1 MKDHYLNIY
10 NNLIK
15 LTRNK
20 SLFEKINIQDSFY
33 DRMIVFFIHFAFF
46 LKVYKKEDNKQYV
59 QKLYDFVFNQID
71 ISLQEAGHGDTTINK
86 KMKNYVSIFHSIIKK
101 VDYWE
106 SLKNEDFDE
115 QITENSLSIP
125 LKEAREKFEKEYLT
139 IQIKK
144 FNGNISK
151 TAKFVGM
158 ERSALH
164 RKLKGL
170 GIKEFN

>member
-46 LKVYKKEDNKQYV
+46 LKVYKKEDNKQYL

-71 ISLQEAGHGDTTINK
+71 ISLQEAGHGDTSINK

-106 SLKNEDFDE
+106 SLKNEEKTNFFSTFFE
-115 QITENSLSIP
+115 HSI
-125 LKEAREKFEKEYLT
+125 ESSYFVEYFEKYRNFLT
-139 IQIKK
+139 NNTLNHFTKEVISHK
-144 FNGNISK
+144 F
-151 TAKFVGM
+151 
-158 ERSALH
+158 
-164 RKLKGL
+164 
-170 GIKEFN
+170 

>member
-1 MKDHYLNIY
+1 MNNNKLNIY

-20 SLFEKINIQDSFY
+20 SLFEKLNIQDSFY

-46 LKVYKKEDNKQYV
+46 LKVYKKEDNKQYL

-101 VDYWE
+101 IDYWE
-106 SLKNEDFDE
+106 SLKNEEKTNFFSTFFE
-115 QITENSLSIP
+115 HSI
-125 LKEAREKFEKEYLT
+125 ESSYFVEYFEKYRNFLT
-139 IQIKK
+139 NNTLNHFTKGVISHK
-144 FNGNISK
+144 F
-151 TAKFVGM
+151 
-158 ERSALH
+158 
-164 RKLKGL
+164 
-170 GIKEFN
+170 

>member
-20 SLFEKINIQDSFY
+20 SLFEKLNIQDSFY

-46 LKVYKKEDNKQYV
+46 LKVYKKEDNKQYL

-106 SLKNEDFDE
+106 SLKNEEKTNFFSTFFE
-115 QITENSLSIP
+115 HSI
-125 LKEAREKFEKEYLT
+125 ESSYFVEYFEKYRNFLT
-139 IQIKK
+139 NNTLNYFTKEVINHK
-144 FNGNISK
+144 F
-151 TAKFVGM
+151 
-158 ERSALH
+158 
-164 RKLKGL
+164 
-170 GIKEFN
+170 

>member
-20 SLFEKINIQDSFY
+20 SLFEKLNIQDSFY

-46 LKVYKKEDNKQYV
+46 LKVYKKEENKQYL

-106 SLKNEDFDE
+106 SLKNEEKTNFFSTFFE
-115 QITENSLSIP
+115 HSI
-125 LKEAREKFEKEYLT
+125 ESSYFVEYFEKYRNFLT
-139 IQIKK
+139 NNTLNYFTKGVINHK
-144 FNGNISK
+144 F
-151 TAKFVGM
+151 
-158 ERSALH
+158 
-164 RKLKGL
+164 
-170 GIKEFN
+170 

>member
-20 SLFEKINIQDSFY
+20 SLFEKLNIQDSFY

-46 LKVYKKEDNKQYV
+46 LKVYKKEDNKQYL

-106 SLKNEDFDE
+106 SLKNEEKINFFSTFFE
-115 QITENSLSIP
+115 HSI
-125 LKEAREKFEKEYLT
+125 ESSYFVEYFEKYRNFLT
-139 IQIKK
+139 NNTLNHFTKGVISHK
-144 FNGNISK
+144 F
-151 TAKFVGM
+151 
-158 ERSALH
+158 
-164 RKLKGL
+164 
-170 GIKEFN
+170 

>member
-20 SLFEKINIQDSFY
+20 SLFEKLNIQDSFY

-46 LKVYKKEDNKQYV
+46 LKVYKKEDNKQYL

-71 ISLQEAGHGDTTINK
+71 ISLQEAGHGDTSINK

-106 SLKNEDFDE
+106 SLKNEEKTNFFSTFFE
-115 QITENSLSIP
+115 HSI
-125 LKEAREKFEKEYLT
+125 ESSYFVEYFEKYRNFLT
-139 IQIKK
+139 NNTLNHFTKGVISHK
-144 FNGNISK
+144 F
-151 TAKFVGM
+151 
-158 ERSALH
+158 
-164 RKLKGL
+164 
-170 GIKEFN
+170 

>member
-1 MKDHYLNIY
+1 MKNNYLNIY

-20 SLFEKINIQDSFY
+20 SLFEKLNIQDSFY

-46 LKVYKKEDNKQYV
+46 LKVYKKEDNKQYL

-106 SLKNEDFDE
+106 SLKNEEKTNFFSTFFE
-115 QITENSLSIP
+115 HSI
-125 LKEAREKFEKEYLT
+125 ESSYFVEYFEKYRNFLT
-139 IQIKK
+139 NNTLNHFTKGVISHK
-144 FNGNISK
+144 F
-151 TAKFVGM
+151 
-158 ERSALH
+158 
-164 RKLKGL
+164 
-170 GIKEFN
+170 

>member
-1 MKDHYLNIY
+1 MSNKYLNIY

-20 SLFEKINIQDSFY
+20 SLFEKLNIQDSFY

-46 LKVYKKEDNKQYV
+46 LKIYKKDENKQYL

-106 SLKNEDFDE
+106 SLKNEEKTNFFSTFFE
-115 QITENSLSIP
+115 HSI
-125 LKEAREKFEKEYLT
+125 ESSYFVEYFEKYRNFLT
-139 IQIKK
+139 NNTLNYFTKGVINHK
-144 FNGNISK
+144 F
-151 TAKFVGM
+151 
-158 ERSALH
+158 
-164 RKLKGL
+164 
-170 GIKEFN
+170 

>member
-20 SLFEKINIQDSFY
+20 SLFEKLNIQDSFY

-46 LKVYKKEDNKQYV
+46 LKVYKKEDNKQYL

-86 KMKNYVSIFHSIIKK
+86 KMKNYVSIFHSIITK

-106 SLKNEDFDE
+106 SLKNEEKTNFFSTFFE
-115 QITENSLSIP
+115 HSI
-125 LKEAREKFEKEYLT
+125 ESSYFVEYFEKYRNFLT
-139 IQIKK
+139 NNTLNHFTKGVISHK
-144 FNGNISK
+144 F
-151 TAKFVGM
+151 
-158 ERSALH
+158 
-164 RKLKGL
+164 
-170 GIKEFN
+170 

>member
-20 SLFEKINIQDSFY
+20 SLFEKLNIQDSFY

-46 LKVYKKEDNKQYV
+46 LKVYKKEDNKQYL

-86 KMKNYVSIFHSIIKK
+86 KMKNYVSIFHSIITK

-106 SLKNEDFDE
+106 SLKNEEKTNFFSTFFE
-115 QITENSLSIP
+115 HSI
-125 LKEAREKFEKEYLT
+125 ESSYFVEYFEKYRNFLT
-139 IQIKK
+139 NNTLNYFTKGVINHK
-144 FNGNISK
+144 F
-151 TAKFVGM
+151 
-158 ERSALH
+158 
-164 RKLKGL
+164 
-170 GIKEFN
+170 

>member
-20 SLFEKINIQDSFY
+20 SLFEKLNIQDSFY
-33 DRMIVFFIHFAFF
+33 DRLIVFFIHFAFF
-46 LKVYKKEDNKQYV
+46 LKVYKKEDNKQYL

-106 SLKNEDFDE
+106 SLKNEEKTNFFSTFFE
-115 QITENSLSIP
+115 HSI
-125 LKEAREKFEKEYLT
+125 ESSYFVEYFEKYRNFLT
-139 IQIKK
+139 NNTLNHFTKEVISHK
-144 FNGNISK
+144 F
-151 TAKFVGM
+151 
-158 ERSALH
+158 
-164 RKLKGL
+164 
-170 GIKEFN
+170 

>member
-20 SLFEKINIQDSFY
+20 SLFEKLNIQDSFY

-46 LKVYKKEDNKQYV
+46 LKVYKKEDNKQYL

-106 SLKNEDFDE
+106 SLKNEEKTNFFSTFFE
-115 QITENSLSIP
+115 HSI
-125 LKEAREKFEKEYLT
+125 ESSYFVEYFEKYRNFLT
-139 IQIKK
+139 NNTLNYFTKGVISHK
-144 FNGNISK
+144 F
-151 TAKFVGM
+151 
-158 ERSALH
+158 
-164 RKLKGL
+164 
-170 GIKEFN
+170 

>member
-20 SLFEKINIQDSFY
+20 SLFEKLNIQDSFY

-46 LKVYKKEDNKQYV
+46 LKIYKKEANKQYL
-59 QKLYDFVFNQID
+59 QNLYDFVFNQID

-101 VDYWE
+101 IDYWE
-106 SLKNEDFDE
+106 SLKKDE
-115 QITENSLSIP
+115 KTKFFSTFLEHSI
-125 LKEAREKFEKEYLT
+125 ESSYFVEYFEKYRNFLT
-139 IQIKK
+139 NNTLNHFTKGVISHK
-144 FNGNISK
+144 F
-151 TAKFVGM
+151 
-158 ERSALH
+158 
-164 RKLKGL
+164 
-170 GIKEFN
+170 

>member
-20 SLFEKINIQDSFY
+20 SLFEKLNIQDSFY

-46 LKVYKKEDNKQYV
+46 LKIYKKEDNKQYL

-106 SLKNEDFDE
+106 SLKNEEKTNFFSTFFE
-115 QITENSLSIP
+115 HSI
-125 LKEAREKFEKEYLT
+125 ESSYFVEYFEKYRNFLT
-139 IQIKK
+139 NNTLNHFTKGVISHK
-144 FNGNISK
+144 F
-151 TAKFVGM
+151 
-158 ERSALH
+158 
-164 RKLKGL
+164 
-170 GIKEFN
+170 

>member
-20 SLFEKINIQDSFY
+20 SLFEKLNIQDSFY

-46 LKVYKKEDNKQYV
+46 LKVYKKDDNKQYL

-106 SLKNEDFDE
+106 SLKNDE
-115 QITENSLSIP
+115 KTNFFSTFFEHSI
-125 LKEAREKFEKEYLT
+125 ESSYFVEYFEKYRNFLT
-139 IQIKK
+139 NNTLNYFTKGVINHK
-144 FNGNISK
+144 F
-151 TAKFVGM
+151 
-158 ERSALH
+158 
-164 RKLKGL
+164 
-170 GIKEFN
+170 

>member
-20 SLFEKINIQDSFY
+20 SLFEKLNIQDSFY

-46 LKVYKKEDNKQYV
+46 LKVYKKEDNKQYL

-106 SLKNEDFDE
+106 SLKNEEKTNFFSTFFE
-115 QITENSLSIP
+115 HSI
-125 LKEAREKFEKEYLT
+125 ESSYFVEYFEKYRNFLT
-139 IQIKK
+139 NNTLNYFTKVVISHK
-144 FNGNISK
+144 F
-151 TAKFVGM
+151 
-158 ERSALH
+158 
-164 RKLKGL
+164 
-170 GIKEFN
+170 

>member
-20 SLFEKINIQDSFY
+20 SLFEKLNIQDSFY

-46 LKVYKKEDNKQYV
+46 LKVYKKEDNKQYL

-106 SLKNEDFDE
+106 SLKNDE
-115 QITENSLSIP
+115 KTNFFSTFFEHSI
-125 LKEAREKFEKEYLT
+125 ESSYFVEYFEKYRNFLT
-139 IQIKK
+139 NNTLNHFTKGVISHK
-144 FNGNISK
+144 F
-151 TAKFVGM
+151 
-158 ERSALH
+158 
-164 RKLKGL
+164 
-170 GIKEFN
+170 

>member
-20 SLFEKINIQDSFY
+20 SLFEKLNIQDSFY

-46 LKVYKKEDNKQYV
+46 LKIYKKDENKQYL

-106 SLKNEDFDE
+106 SLKNDE
-115 QITENSLSIP
+115 KTNFFSTFFEHSI
-125 LKEAREKFEKEYLT
+125 ESSYFVVYFEKYRNFLT
-139 IQIKK
+139 NNTLNYFTKGVINHK
-144 FNGNISK
+144 F
-151 TAKFVGM
+151 
-158 ERSALH
+158 
-164 RKLKGL
+164 
-170 GIKEFN
+170 

>member
-10 NNLIK
+10 NNIIK

-20 SLFEKINIQDSFY
+20 SLFEKLNIQDSFY

-46 LKVYKKEDNKQYV
+46 LKVYKKEDNKQYL

-106 SLKNEDFDE
+106 SLKNEEKTNFFSTFFE
-115 QITENSLSIP
+115 HSI
-125 LKEAREKFEKEYLT
+125 ESSYFVEYFEKYRNFLT
-139 IQIKK
+139 NNTLNHFTKGVISHK
-144 FNGNISK
+144 F
-151 TAKFVGM
+151 
-158 ERSALH
+158 
-164 RKLKGL
+164 
-170 GIKEFN
+170 

>member
-20 SLFEKINIQDSFY
+20 SLFEKLNIQDSFY
-33 DRMIVFFIHFAFF
+33 DRIIVFFIHFAFF
-46 LKVYKKEDNKQYV
+46 LKIYKKDENKQYL

-106 SLKNEDFDE
+106 SLKNEEKTNFFSTFFE
-115 QITENSLSIP
+115 HSI
-125 LKEAREKFEKEYLT
+125 ESSYFVEYFEKYRNFLT
-139 IQIKK
+139 NNTLNYFTKGVINHK
-144 FNGNISK
+144 F
-151 TAKFVGM
+151 
-158 ERSALH
+158 
-164 RKLKGL
+164 
-170 GIKEFN
+170 

>member
-20 SLFEKINIQDSFY
+20 SLFEKLNIQDSFY

-46 LKVYKKEDNKQYV
+46 LKIYKKDENKQYL

-101 VDYWE
+101 IDYWE
-106 SLKNEDFDE
+106 SLKNEEKTNFFSTYFE
-115 QITENSLSIP
+115 HSI
-125 LKEAREKFEKEYLT
+125 ESSYFVEYFEKYRNFLT
-139 IQIKK
+139 NNTLNYFTKGVINHK
-144 FNGNISK
+144 F
-151 TAKFVGM
+151 
-158 ERSALH
+158 
-164 RKLKGL
+164 
-170 GIKEFN
+170 

>member
-1 MKDHYLNIY
+1 MKNHYLNIY

-20 SLFEKINIQDSFY
+20 SLFEKLNIQDSFY

-46 LKVYKKEDNKQYV
+46 LKVYKKEDNKQYL

-106 SLKNEDFDE
+106 SLKNEEKTNFFSTFFE
-115 QITENSLSIP
+115 HSI
-125 LKEAREKFEKEYLT
+125 ESSYFVEYFEKYRNFLT
-139 IQIKK
+139 NNTLNHFTKGVISHK
-144 FNGNISK
+144 F
-151 TAKFVGM
+151 
-158 ERSALH
+158 
-164 RKLKGL
+164 
-170 GIKEFN
+170 

>member
-46 LKVYKKEDNKQYV
+46 LKIYKKDENKQYL

-106 SLKNEDFDE
+106 SLKNEEKTNFFSTFFE
-115 QITENSLSIP
+115 HSI
-125 LKEAREKFEKEYLT
+125 ESSYFVEYFEKYRNFLT
-139 IQIKK
+139 NNTLNYFTKGVINHK
-144 FNGNISK
+144 F
-151 TAKFVGM
+151 
-158 ERSALH
+158 
-164 RKLKGL
+164 
-170 GIKEFN
+170 

>member
-20 SLFEKINIQDSFY
+20 SLFEKLNIQDSFY

-46 LKVYKKEDNKQYV
+46 LKVYKKEDNKQYL

-71 ISLQEAGHGDTTINK
+71 ISLQEAGHGDTSINK

-106 SLKNEDFDE
+106 SLKNEEKTNFFSTFFE
-115 QITENSLSIP
+115 HSI
-125 LKEAREKFEKEYLT
+125 ESSYFVEYFEKYRNFLT
-139 IQIKK
+139 NNTLNHFTKRVISHK
-144 FNGNISK
+144 F
-151 TAKFVGM
+151 
-158 ERSALH
+158 
-164 RKLKGL
+164 
-170 GIKEFN
+170 

>member
-20 SLFEKINIQDSFY
+20 SLFEKLNIQDSFY

-46 LKVYKKEDNKQYV
+46 LKVYKKEDNKQYL

-101 VDYWE
+101 IDYWE
-106 SLKNEDFDE
+106 SLKNDE
-115 QITENSLSIP
+115 KTNFFSTFFEHSI
-125 LKEAREKFEKEYLT
+125 ESSYFVEYFEKYRNFLT
-139 IQIKK
+139 NNTLNHFTKEVISHK
-144 FNGNISK
+144 F
-151 TAKFVGM
+151 
-158 ERSALH
+158 
-164 RKLKGL
+164 
-170 GIKEFN
+170 

>member
-20 SLFEKINIQDSFY
+20 SLFEKLNIQDSFY

-46 LKVYKKEDNKQYV
+46 LKVYKKEDNKQYL

-106 SLKNEDFDE
+106 SLKNEEKSNFFSTFFE
-115 QITENSLSIP
+115 HSI
-125 LKEAREKFEKEYLT
+125 ESSYFVEYFEKYRNFLT
-139 IQIKK
+139 NNTLNHFTKGVISHK
-144 FNGNISK
+144 F
-151 TAKFVGM
+151 
-158 ERSALH
+158 
-164 RKLKGL
+164 
-170 GIKEFN
+170 

>member
-20 SLFEKINIQDSFY
+20 SLFEKLNIQDSFY

-46 LKVYKKEDNKQYV
+46 LKIYKKDENKQYL

-101 VDYWE
+101 IDYWE
-106 SLKNEDFDE
+106 SLKNDE
-115 QITENSLSIP
+115 KTNFFSTFFEHSI
-125 LKEAREKFEKEYLT
+125 ESSYFVEYFEKYRNFLT
-139 IQIKK
+139 NNTLNYFTKGVINHK
-144 FNGNISK
+144 F
-151 TAKFVGM
+151 
-158 ERSALH
+158 
-164 RKLKGL
+164 
-170 GIKEFN
+170 

>member
-20 SLFEKINIQDSFY
+20 SLFEKLNIQDSFY

-46 LKVYKKEDNKQYV
+46 LKIYKKEENKQYL

-106 SLKNEDFDE
+106 SLKNDEKTNFFSTFFEHSIESSYFVEYFDKYRNFLTNNTLNYFTKGV
-115 QITENSLSIP
+115 INH
-125 LKEAREKFEKEYLT
+125 KF
-139 IQIKK
+139 
-144 FNGNISK
+144 
-151 TAKFVGM
+151 
-158 ERSALH
+158 
-164 RKLKGL
+164 
-170 GIKEFN
+170 

>member
-20 SLFEKINIQDSFY
+20 SLFEKLNIQDSFY

-46 LKVYKKEDNKQYV
+46 LKIYKKDENKQYL

-106 SLKNEDFDE
+106 SLKNEEKTNFFSTFFE
-115 QITENSLSIP
+115 HSI
-125 LKEAREKFEKEYLT
+125 ESSYFVEYFEKYRNFLT
-139 IQIKK
+139 NNTLNHFTKGVI
-144 FNGNISK
+144 N
-151 TAKFVGM
+151 
-158 ERSALH
+158 H
-164 RKLKGL
+164 KL
-170 GIKEFN
+170 

>member
-20 SLFEKINIQDSFY
+20 SLFEKLNIQDSFY

-46 LKVYKKEDNKQYV
+46 LKIYKKEDNKQYL

-106 SLKNEDFDE
+106 SLKNEEKTNFFSTFFE
-115 QITENSLSIP
+115 HSI
-125 LKEAREKFEKEYLT
+125 ESSYFVEYFEKYRNFLT
-139 IQIKK
+139 NNTLNYFTKGVISHK
-144 FNGNISK
+144 F
-151 TAKFVGM
+151 
-158 ERSALH
+158 
-164 RKLKGL
+164 
-170 GIKEFN
+170 

>member
-46 LKVYKKEDNKQYV
+46 LKVYKKEDNKQYL

-71 ISLQEAGHGDTTINK
+71 ISLQEAGHGDTSINK

-106 SLKNEDFDE
+106 SLKNEEKTNFFSTFFE
-115 QITENSLSIP
+115 HSI
-125 LKEAREKFEKEYLT
+125 ESSYFVEYFEKYRNFLT
-139 IQIKK
+139 NNTLNYFTKGVINHK
-144 FNGNISK
+144 F
-151 TAKFVGM
+151 
-158 ERSALH
+158 
-164 RKLKGL
+164 
-170 GIKEFN
+170 